1 MYKRVNFIQSDRL
14 HPKNNS
20 EESYI
25 DNLFV
30 LQELA
35 KTYRAK
41 IESELQDV
49 CNDVLKLLDQF
60 LVSKAK
66 SLLDDN
72 NSTDVA
78 ESAVFYL
85 KMKGDYYR

>member
-1 MYKRVNFIQSDRL
+1 
-14 HPKNNS
+14 
-20 EESYI
+20 
-25 DNLFV
+25 V

>member
-1 MYKRVNFIQSDRL
+1 
-14 HPKNNS
+14 
-20 EESYI
+20 
-25 DNLFV
+25 V

-72 NSTDVA
+72 NSTDVD
-78 ESAVFYL
+78 
-85 KMKGDYYR
+85 K